1 MDNNNEIMNNE
12 AFENTEINATA
23 EEESSGVGLGYIV
36 GGLVTVGLAA
46 WKLVDLGKA
55 GARKIRTK
63 IAEKKAAKA
72 AIEEKVPEDDFIEA
86 DEVVEEK

>member
-12 AFENTEINATA
+12 AFENTEIEATA
-23 EEESSGVGLGYIV
+23 EENSGVGLGYIV